1 MPESVM
7 SDRVSSVYNLTL
19 QRIITLYKVITQRKS
34 MNKNILHK
42 IKKVFESKKKSKYS
56 IVDIMLEGGAGGHM
70 MHPYDD
76 NELTLQ
82 EIKEIIIDASSGM
95 IDEKGKSKAVEKI
108 DGYNMHFALFVD
120 ADHGSV
126 DFNNDVYFLRSKTK
140 AGDRSLNLNG
150 IKQEYKAHPAS
161 EVFILGCEV
170 IARACAKI
178 PINTLKGVF
187 SEPSTEDSEEIP
199 DGATFAGT
207 YVNTEI
213 VFPKKPIQ
221 IKYDSPTISFHELK
235 DYYTKPSGKRVA
247 VTEFNYNDER
257 YDNFI
262 KSFNSQN
269 LNNIIRISNSV
280 VKGVEHDPDQHEEFD
295 FNLIGSTENKIV
307 LNKLEEPQVQELL
320 GIIDNIKRKSGL
332 SDEATLR
339 DVKVS
344 YIQAVCQEQAA
355 AIKNSLIN
363 DFSSQGITEENAKL
377 LSGFIVYNIAMKV
390 GKLPATHQDFK
401 DLKSTV
407 VKKAFTDKDLKKAIE
422 ATGAFRQKDNRYLS
436 NAMPSIM
443 STFNNNFK
451 EITELFFILGVEMLQ
466 GRKSNLMS
474 KETAKIQ
481 SEKMTAD
488 LVLALQ
494 DFYDLKDDDSMKL
507 KLSRHINK
515 IENLIVR
522 QNKKLGIQVNRS
534 DKNDIIQKASNISI
548 EAIEGI
554 VYNFKNKRFK
564 FTGTY
569 APINQ
574 LMGFNTVGLYPSRFP
589 RVYNQRVNWDVKK
602 DTETVLILPG
612 SFKPPHIGHMQ
623 LLKHYMDKG
632 VDQALILVTDPRLEK
647 SVRTIG
653 NKSIDGNVATVL
665 WKILAKDLIDTGK
678 VSVIVSPASNPI
690 EVAFSM
696 LVKGSNKLKQD
707 TKVYLGASSKLTYDK
722 IAGTKEKI
730 VGTEQIQSNDSD
742 RYDRLLEYA
751 NIADHLDI
759 QDPRQNACPPV
770 TLPADY
776 IQKCQDM
783 GVYENLPSQ
792 IDGKDSSEYHASDL
806 RYLLAASQEREELK
820 ELLVYFLGSEQIINQ
835 YISYIF

>member
-1 MPESVM
+1 M
-7 SDRVSSVYNLTL
+7 
-19 QRIITLYKVITQRKS
+19 K
-34 MNKNILHK
+34 KNITYYIRK
-42 IKKVFESKKKSKYS
+42 IFENKRKNRHS
-56 IVDIMLEGGAGGHM
+56 IIDIMLEGGAGGHM
-70 MHPYDD
+70 QHPYDD
-76 NELTLQ
+76 NELTLK

-95 IDEKGKSKAVEKI
+95 IDDKGKSKAVEKI
-108 DGYNMHFALFVD
+108 DGFNMHFALFVD
-120 ADHGSV
+120 ADHGNV

-140 AGDRSLNLNG
+140 VGDRSLNLNG
-150 IKQEYKAHPAS
+150 IKKEYEAHPAS

-170 IARACAKI
+170 IARACARI
-178 PINTLKGVF
+178 PTDTLKAVF

-213 VFPKKPIQ
+213 VFPKRPIQ

-257 YDNFI
+257 YNKFI
-262 KSFNSQN
+262 RSFNSQN
-269 LNNIIRISNSV
+269 LNNIIRISSSA
-280 VKGVEHDPDQHEEFD
+280 VKGVEHDPNQHEEFD
-295 FNLIGSTENKIV
+295 FNLIGSTENKIM
-307 LNKLEEPQVQELL
+307 LNQLEELQVQELL
-320 GIIDNIKRKSGL
+320 GIIDNVKRKSGL
-332 SDEATLR
+332 TDEATLR

-344 YIQAVCQEQAA
+344 YIQAVCQEQAESV
-355 AIKNSLIN
+355 KNLLIA
-363 DFSSQGITEENAKL
+363 DFSDKGITEENAKL

-390 GKLPATHQDFK
+390 GRLPATNQDFK
-401 DLKSTV
+401 DLKSTAI
-407 VKKAFTDKDLKKAIE
+407 KKAFTDKDLKKAVE

-436 NAMPSIM
+436 SAMTSIM
-443 STFNNNFK
+443 STFNNSFK

-474 KETAKIQ
+474 KETAKAQ
-481 SEKMTAD
+481 SEKMTTD

-494 DFYDLKDDDSMKL
+494 DFYDLRDDDPMKL
-507 KLSRHINK
+507 KLNRHVSK
-515 IENLIVR
+515 IESLIVR
-522 QNKKLGIQVNRS
+522 QNTKLGIQVDRS
-534 DKNDIIQKASNISI
+534 DKSDIVQKASNISI

-574 LMGFNTVGLYPSRFP
+574 LMGFNTVGLFPSRFP
-589 RVYNQRVNWDVKK
+589 RVYSQRINWDIKE
-602 DTETVLILPG
+602 DTKTVLILPG
-612 SFKPPHIGHMQ
+612 SFKPPHVGHLQ
-623 LLKHYMDKG
+623 LLKHYINQG
-632 VDQALILVTDPRLEK
+632 VDQALILVTDPRSEQ
-647 SVRTIG
+647 SVRRIG

-665 WKILAKDLIDTGK
+665 WKLLAKDLVDSGK

-690 EVAFSM
+690 EVAVSM
-696 LVKGSNKLKQD
+696 LVEGSNKLKKG

-722 IAGTKEKI
+722 IKGTAEKI
-730 VGTEQIQSNDSD
+730 IGTEQVQSDDSD

-751 NIADHLDI
+751 NIAGYLDI

-770 TLPADY
+770 TLPAEY

-783 GVYENLPSQ
+783 GVYESLPSQ
-792 IDGKDSSEYHASDL
+792 IDGKDSSQYHASDL
-806 RYLLAASQEREELK
+806 RYLLAASQESEELK
-820 ELLVYFLGSEQIINQ
+820 ELLVYFLGSQQIIDQ